1 MSKGIDCNLIKSIRE
16 ENPILAGMLDNGIID
31 AETAVQQ
38 YYMAKFDALKAVHH
52 NKISEIVISKTGQHQ
67 WRTYVGTGKTRKLV
81 TASTQY
87 ELKKKLLGYY
97 GLSLENSIT
106 MEDCW
111 ETYIANHPSVVNSPN
126 STLRAKQLYEQHLKG
141 EPILK
146 RSIDKIKKPELEL
159 FCNELI
165 KRKGLT
171 RSAWGNIKAILN
183 GIFEV
188 AVDQEL
194 ISTNTFKRV
203 SIKVKF
209 AQQNKKSDD
218 DRYFNAEELEDLRN
232 WMLKEY
238 RATQNIACIAILIQ
252 AVTGMRVG
260 ELGALSWN
268 DILEDKLHIH
278 RELVLDQSTQTH
290 RIEEHTKGYSNR
302 FIPIHP
308 KIKEYLKMI
317 KARPIVWSDLVLR
330 QDDGGYVTTCDIN
343 NVLKK
348 YAIHTNHKI
357 KYSHCL
363 RRTYATLLYLAGV
376 DKETIQEY
384 LGHAD
389 LKTTEGYICA
399 KRYTSSS
406 IEILSRAL

>member
-1 MSKGIDCNLIKSIRE
+1 MSKGIDCNLLDRIRE
-16 ENPILAGMLDNGIID
+16 ENPILAEMMDSGIID

-38 YYMAKFDALKAVHH
+38 YYMSKFDTLKAVHH
-52 NKISEIVISKTGQHQ
+52 NKISEVVIPKTGQRQ
-67 WRTYVGTGKTRKLV
+67 WRTYVGVGKARKLIV
-81 TASTQY
+81 ATSQY
-87 ELKKKLLGYY
+87 EQKKKLLVHY
-97 GLSLENSIT
+97 GLHIEKSIT

-146 RSIDKIKKPELEL
+146 RPIDKIKKPELEL

-188 AVDQEL
+188 AVDQEI

-218 DRYFNAEELEDLRN
+218 DRYFNAEELEDLRK
-232 WMLKEY
+232 WMMKEY
-238 RATQNIACIAILIQ
+238 RDTQNIACIAILIQ

-278 RELVLDQSTQTH
+278 RELVLDQSTQRH
-290 RIEEHTKGYSNR
+290 RIEEHTKGYTNR

-399 KRYTSSS
+399 KRDASSS